1 MSKEISKELI
11 RRIDIIS
18 MILDKPGYYSDY
30 QIAQSL
36 SESPATV
43 RRDFAKIREIGIP
56 LHSYKRTLSIKQKIP
71 TKLLN
76 KLINTYLALN
86 DTDTIKNLQG
96 IRQIF
101 KDKTLMYFVRI
112 VKSINQKTK
121 IEFDYEKDESK
132 IIVRRS
138 VTPIGFLKTNR
149 SFILIGLEND
159 EMAKVRFYLIEK
171 MQNLSFTSN
180 KTRHKNLPSM
190 YEFLKNSWGIYQSGV
205 VEKIELL
212 FNKSCTNIKNRV
224 FVNKQEITETE
235 KGILFKAEL
244 KVSRE
249 FISWIL
255 GWGNKCKVI
264 KPDSLRKE
272 IIKTAK
278 DIIKEY

>member
-11 RRIDIIS
+11 RQIDIIS

-30 QIAQSL
+30 EIAQIL

-43 RRDFAKIREIGIP
+43 RRDFAKIRKIGIP
-56 LHSYKRTLSIKQKIP
+56 LHSSKRVLSIKQKIP

-86 DTDTIKNLQG
+86 DTDTIKNLKG

-101 KDKTLMYFVRI
+101 KDKTLKYFVQI
-112 VKSINQKTK
+112 VKSINLKTK
-121 IEFDYEKDESK
+121 IEFDYKKDDKK
-132 IIVRRS
+132 ITVRRS

-159 EMAKVRFYLIEK
+159 DIAKVRFYLIEK
-171 MQNLSFTSN
+171 MQSIDFTSK
-180 KTRHKNLPSM
+180 KTVHKNLPSM
-190 YEFLKNSWGIYQSGV
+190 YEFLKDSWGIYQSGD
-205 VEKIELL
+205 VEYVELL

-224 FVNKQEITETE
+224 FINKQEITEIE
-235 KGILFKAEL
+235 NGILFKAKL

-255 GWGNKCKVI
+255 GWGNKCRVL
-264 KPDSLRKE
+264 KPDSLKKE

-278 DIIKEY
+278 DILSEY

>member
-1 MSKEISKELI
+1 MPKEISKELI
-11 RRIDIIS
+11 RQIDIIS

-30 QIAQSL
+30 EIAQIL

-56 LHSYKRTLSIKQKIP
+56 LHSTKRVLSVKQKIP

-101 KDKTLMYFVRI
+101 KDKTLKYFVQI
-112 VKSINQKTK
+112 VKSINMKTK

-132 IIVRRS
+132 TIVRRS

-149 SFILIGLEND
+149 TFILIGLEND
-159 EMAKVRFYLIEK
+159 DISKVRFYLIEK
-171 MQNLSFTSN
+171 LQNINFTTKKSAH
-180 KTRHKNLPSM
+180 RNLPSM
-190 YEFLKNSWGIYQSGV
+190 YEFLKDSWGIYQSGV
-205 VEKIELL
+205 VENVELL
-212 FNKSCTNIKNRV
+212 FDKSCTNIKNRV
-224 FVNKQEITETE
+224 FVNKQVITESE

-264 KPDSLRKE
+264 RPESLRRE

-278 DIIKEY
+278 DIIKVY